1 MHKDRYKH
9 AREAGYR
16 SGLEVSI
23 ANQLKKM
30 GISFE
35 YEPFKI
41 PFIQPAKRRT
51 YTPDYLLPNG
61 IVIESKGRLDSS
73 DRQKHKML
81 QAQHPELDLR
91 FVFSNSR
98 TRISKQSKTT
108 YGMWCETLGFTYAD
122 KMIPQAWIEEP
133 TNKASLAAIKEILG
147 GEADEKIKETMK
159 TLQKIYTGVV
169 G

>member
-1 MHKDRYKH
+1 MKY
-9 AREAGYR
+9 GWR
-16 SGLEVSI
+16 SGLEGSI
-23 ANQLKKM
+23 GAALDEQ
-30 GISFE
+30 GVDYE
-35 YEPFKI
+35 YESFKI

-51 YTPDYLLPNG
+51 YTPDFILPNG
-61 IVIESKGRLDSS
+61 IVVESKGRYQTN
-73 DRQKHKML
+73 DRQKHKWL
-81 QAQHPELDLR
+81 AEQYPALDLR

-98 TRISKQSKTT
+98 SRISKQSKTT

-122 KMIPQAWIEEP
+122 KMIPQEWIEEP

-159 TLQKIYTGVV
+159 TLQKIYTGMV